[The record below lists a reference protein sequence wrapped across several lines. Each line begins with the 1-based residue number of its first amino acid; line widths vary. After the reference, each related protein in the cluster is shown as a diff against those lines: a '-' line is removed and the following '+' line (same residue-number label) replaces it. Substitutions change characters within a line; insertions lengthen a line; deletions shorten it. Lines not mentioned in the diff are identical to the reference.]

1 MFQHYA
7 QNINPEDVEFLTFI
21 SDRLERSN
29 LKDPRAVPYS
39 ELYKHIKEGIR
50 EYLRQRGSQM
60 RPKK

>member
-7 QNINPEDVEFLTFI
+7 QNINPKDVEFLTFI
-21 SDRLERSN
+21 SGRLELSN
-29 LKDPRAVPYS
+29 IKDPRAVPYS

-50 EYLRQRGSQM
+50 EYLRQRESQM